1 MEKAIAF
8 INEMDKLK
16 AVLRQ
21 TKPTGLDRYENS
33 AEHSWHTALAAL
45 VLLDDAPADV
55 DALQV
60 LKMLLIHDVV
70 EIDAGD
76 VFTYDESARAA
87 IAAEE
92 EKAAVRIF
100 GMLEDPLGSALLAL
114 WREFEAGETPN
125 ARFAKALDRVGP
137 CLQNLEQGGASWV
150 KHGISRQRVLA
161 KNAGIGN
168 ASPKLWALIKARIE
182 AADYLEDE
190 E

>member
-1 MEKAIAF
+1 MLNTIAF

-33 AEHSWHTALAAL
+33 AEHSWHTAMAAM
-45 VLLDDAPADV
+45 VLLQDAPEGV

-60 LKMLLIHDVV
+60 LKLLLIHDVV

-87 IAAEE
+87 VAAAE

-100 GMLEDPLGSALLAL
+100 GMLDAPLGPDLLAL

-137 CLQNLEQGGASWV
+137 CLQNLEQQGASWV

-161 KNAGIGN
+161 KNAAIAQ
-168 ASPKLWALIKARIE
+168 ASPALWDAIKRRIE
-182 AADYLEDE
+182 AADYLKDE
-190 E
+190 

>member
-1 MEKAIAF
+1 MKNAIAF

-21 TKPTGLDRYENS
+21 TKPTGLDRFENS
-33 AEHSWHTALAAL
+33 AEHSWHTSIAAL

-55 DALQV
+55 DPLTV

-76 VFTYDESARAA
+76 VFAYDETARAA
-87 IAAEE
+87 VAEQEQAA
-92 EKAAVRIF
+92 ARRIF
-100 GMLEDPLGSALLAL
+100 RLLDEPLGGQLLAL
-114 WREFEAGETPN
+114 WQEFEAGETPS

-150 KHGISRQRVLA
+150 EHGISRQRVLA
-161 KNAGIGN
+161 KNESIAH
-168 ASPKLWALIKARIE
+168 ASPALWADIKARIE
-182 AADYLEDE
+182 AAEYLQD
-190 E
+190 